1 MKPANSAR
9 KLRAQAAELLSF
21 GKKKGAA
28 EIEVSIGQGREFKVE
43 VRDDEIES
51 LTESSFRDLSLRV
64 FVEGKVATASSSDLT
79 RETLERLVVSTIARA
94 RLGGADPANGL
105 PEREAQPASIDRLDL
120 FDPRIPEMAAAKK
133 VAFARQLERIG
144 LGDGRVKKSLGAS
157 FATLEITQTLVNS
170 RGFSGVYQKTVAS
183 GGVSFQGGEGENL
196 IQDGWFDASTRLS
209 DLRKP
214 EVIARKAVDRVARLV
229 GARKVETQNVPVII
243 EPPVAAA
250 LLLGFFSRCV
260 SGPELSRKQSFLLDK
275 LGAKIGSDKVC
286 LVDDGLL
293 AGGLGSRPFDS
304 EGVPSRRIQVVDKGV
319 LQSYL
324 LDSFYGRKLKLA
336 STGSGGGLTNFYWA
350 AGDSTPEAMIKS
362 VDRGLLLTGTLG
374 QGTVPTTGDI
384 SIGAFGVW
392 IEKGALT
399 YPVADITVSS
409 NLGELLQRV
418 EMVGTDLEFRRN
430 VNAPTIKVSEM
441 TVGGKAAVR
450 KP

>member
-1 MKPANSAR
+1 M
-9 KLRAQAAELLSF
+9 
-21 GKKKGAA
+21 
-28 EIEVSIGQGREFKVE
+28 
-43 VRDDEIES
+43 S
-51 LTESSFRDLSLRV
+51 LF
-64 FVEGKVATASSSDLT
+64 
-79 RETLERLVVSTIARA
+79 
-94 RLGGADPANGL
+94 
-105 PEREAQPASIDRLDL
+105 
-120 FDPRIPEMAAAKK
+120 
-133 VAFARQLERIG
+133 
-144 LGDGRVKKSLGAS
+144 
-157 FATLEITQTLVNS
+157 
-170 RGFSGVYQKTVAS
+170 
-183 GGVSFQGGEGENL
+183 
-196 IQDGWFDASTRLS
+196 
-209 DLRKP
+209 
-214 EVIARKAVDRVARLV
+214 
-229 GARKVETQNVPVII
+229 
-243 EPPVAAA
+243 
-250 LLLGFFSRCV
+250 
-260 SGPELSRKQSFLLDK
+260 
-275 LGAKIGSDKVC
+275 
-286 LVDDGLL
+286 DDGLR

-336 STGSGGGLTNFYWA
+336 STGNGGGLTNFYWA
-350 AGDSTPEAMIKS
+350 AGDTTPEAMIKS

-441 TVGGKAAVR
+441 TVGGKAPVR